1 WEWLWEKFN
10 AGELEVLSPLSTEVA
25 LIDSCYS
32 SEMGDGFYEAVRGMH
47 EAAGMKV
54 VELENN
60 RYDNLCCGFATS
72 IKDNFEN
79 KHVGIEAKKKFDQIL
94 ATKVNEV
101 SCYCPGCW
109 ASLSG
114 LGKKNNIKV
123 HYAINKVLRAFEDG
137 APASKKDKK

>member
-1 WEWLWEKFN
+1 
-10 AGELEVLSPLSTEVA
+10 
-25 LIDSCYS
+25 
-32 SEMGDGFYEAVRGMH
+32 VREGL
-47 EAAGMKV
+47 

-60 RYDNLCCGFATS
+60 RYDNLCRGFAS
-72 IKDNFEN
+72 DVKDNFEN

-94 ATKVNEV
+94 AAKVNEV

-109 ASLSG
+109 INLSG

-123 HYAINKVLRAFEDG
+123 YYAINKVLRAFEDG